1 MLLLTAVKSFN
12 APLAC
17 FFFAL
22 IGVGLLVAFIFLHLF
37 RDSKWILTVSDPLHN
52 YARFIWNCF
61 FKPHSGDGTR
71 NQQDALESFYK
82 SQASIYD
89 RTRARLLSGR
99 EDMLGLVAAQLKHR
113 VETGLLAPKP
123 VWVDVSFS

>member
-1 MLLLTAVKSFN
+1 MPLLTAVKGLHG
-12 APLAC
+12 PLAY
-17 FFFAL
+17 FSFAL
-22 IGVGLLVAFIFLHLF
+22 IGVGVLVAFLFLHSF
-37 RDSKWILTVSDPLHN
+37 SNSKWILTVSDPIHN

-89 RTRARLLSGR
+89 GTRARLLSGR
-99 EDMLGLVAAQLKHR
+99 KDMLGLVAAQLKYR
-113 VETGLLAPKP
+113 VETGLLASKP
-123 VWVDVSFS
+123 VWVDVSFL